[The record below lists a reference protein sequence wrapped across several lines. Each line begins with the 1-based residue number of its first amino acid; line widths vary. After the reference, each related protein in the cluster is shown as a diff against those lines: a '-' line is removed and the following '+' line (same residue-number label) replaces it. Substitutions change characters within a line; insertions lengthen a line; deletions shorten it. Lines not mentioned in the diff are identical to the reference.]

1 MINETPE
8 ELQKL
13 MGLMDAIHNVRMSIK
28 IHLQNKI
35 REYNYNITFEMFQVL
50 AVLWRQNN
58 INQQEIADRVQKN
71 KASLTPLIDNLSKRN
86 LVVRNEDPVD
96 RRNKII
102 SLTKEGYEYR
112 EKLQPMVHE
121 IYESFKIDISIT
133 ELENVTEMLRKL
145 NQNIASI

>member
-1 MINETPE
+1 MIDETPE

-13 MGLMDAIHNVRMSIK
+13 MGLMDAIHNVRMSVK
-28 IHLQNKI
+28 THLQNKI
-35 REYNYNITFEMFQVL
+35 REYNYNLTFEMFQVL

-112 EKLQPMVHE
+112 ERLQPMIHE

-145 NQNIASI
+145 NQNITSI

>member
-1 MINETPE
+1 MSDETPK

-13 MGLMDAIHNVRMSIK
+13 MALMDAIHTVRMSIK
-28 IHLQNKI
+28 THLQNKI

-102 SLTKEGYEYR
+102 SLTKEGFEYR
-112 EKLQPMVHE
+112 ERLQPMIHE

-133 ELENVTEMLRKL
+133 ELETVTEMLRKL
-145 NQNIASI
+145 NQNITSI

>member
-13 MGLMDAIHNVRMSIK
+13 MGLMDAIHNVRMSVK
-28 IHLQNKI
+28 THLQNKI

-50 AVLWRQNN
+50 AVLWRQDN

-102 SLTKEGYEYR
+102 SLTREGFEYR
-112 EKLQPMVHE
+112 EKLQPMIHE

-145 NQNIASI
+145 NQNIANI

>member
-1 MINETPE
+1 MIKAPPE

-13 MGLMDAIHNVRMSIK
+13 MALMDAIHNVRMSIK
-28 IHLQNKI
+28 MHLQNKI

-102 SLTKEGYEYR
+102 SLTKEGYKYR
-112 EKLQPMVHE
+112 EKLQPMIHE
-121 IYESFKIDISIT
+121 IYESFKIDISVS

-145 NQNIASI
+145 NQNITSI